1 MLFGFLK
8 DRMSRRQPD
17 IELGQQTPFIN
28 GYPSAAAF
36 IASDPDHAF
45 SIYNSFH
52 RLSSGNLLY
61 LEAELFELQ
70 KRQDDMDVRDS
81 RGDPDTLQ
89 CFRSWK
95 KLSTSSD
102 TYQVERLDL
111 IMKIRTKLKEYRKL
125 AQVLP
130 GRRFQID
137 SANDTIWAY
146 TSMMQKKLSHSRRQ
160 FSRWGNHNLK
170 LSKL

>member
-1 MLFGFLK
+1 MLFGFLN

-52 RLSSGNLLY
+52 RLSSRNLLY

-70 KRQDDMDVRDS
+70 KRQDDMDVRGS

-89 CFRSWK
+89 CFRSWR

-102 TYQVERLDL
+102 TYQVERMDL

-130 GRRFQID
+130 VRRFQID

-146 TSMMQKKLSHSRRQ
+146 TSLMQK
-160 FSRWGNHNLK
+160 NP
-170 LSKL
+170 